1 MSDFFICK
9 GFIKTQK
16 KNGDTKKRLRWV
28 ISKVSFII
36 HHL

>member
-9 GFIKTQK
+9 RIYQDTK

>member
-16 KNGDTKKRLRWV
+16 NGDTKKRLRWV
-28 ISKVSFII
+28 ISEVSFII